1 MTIEQW
7 LVTATNTVVAD
18 DPAVVAEILLAERLG
33 KNRAFVSAF
42 PETVLSESQQKQ
54 LSQDLTRLAGGYPL
68 AYLLG
73 KKSFWDM
80 ELHVSEATLIP
91 RADTETLIEVAQM
104 LFPADT
110 TANIVD
116 LGTGSGAIAIALS
129 RVFAQSTVTATDI
142 SKSVLDIAQLNAAN
156 WQIAP
161 IYFKQTE
168 WLAGFANSAFDLIAS
183 NPPYIAE
190 NDGHL
195 SALKYEPQIA
205 LTAEKNGLA
214 DIETIVLQAQ
224 TALTSS
230 GWLLLEHGYDQGQV
244 VRDLL
249 ANRHWQAIKTHRDL
263 GGNERITAAQRAPK

>member
-7 LVTATNTVVAD
+7 LVTATDTIVAD
-18 DPAVVAEILLAERLG
+18 DPVAVAEILLAERLG

-42 PETVLSESQQKQ
+42 PETVISKSQQKQ
-54 LSQDLTRLAGGYPL
+54 LNQDLTRLASGYPL

-73 KKSFWDM
+73 KKGFWDM

-91 RADTETLIEVAQM
+91 RADTETLIEVAQT

-110 TANIVD
+110 TAHIAD

-142 SKSVLDIAQLNAAN
+142 SKSALDIAQLNAAN

-168 WLAGFANSAFDLIAS
+168 WLAGFADNAFDLIAS

-195 SALKYEPQIA
+195 SALKYEPRIA

-249 ANRHWQAIKTHRDL
+249 ANSYWQAIKTHRDL

>member
-7 LVTATNTVVAD
+7 LVAATDTVVAD

-42 PETVLSESQQKQ
+42 PETVISKSQQTQ

-168 WLAGFANSAFDLIAS
+168 WLAGFADNAFDLIAS

-195 SALKYEPQIA
+195 SALKYEPLTA

-214 DIETIVLQAQ
+214 DIETIILQAQ

-230 GWLLLEHGYDQGQV
+230 GWLLLEHGYDQGQA

-249 ANRHWQAIKTHRDL
+249 TNSYWQAIKTHRDL